1 MFLISCFQLATNMFQ
16 ELIKSWL
23 QVGITILGTLHLR
36 TPNLRKVEKKKTFRI
51 KMKSCHLQ
59 LSLGA
64 IHKFISSKIAD
75 YFR

>member
-36 TPNLRKVEKKKTFRI
+36 TPNLRKVEKKNISHKNEKLPSATLFR
-51 KMKSCHLQ
+51 CHPQIYLV
-59 LSLGA
+59 
-64 IHKFISSKIAD
+64 
-75 YFR
+75 